1 MRKLTKIATAVG
13 SMLIVSY
20 GLPAHANI
28 IPFSPAAYAESELI
42 VSNFRLTSATK
53 GDIGKTD
60 FTGLT
65 VDVRAQSPTAS
76 IDGSVV
82 AGPPG
87 GGIDPVNNPGANFNT
102 SAKAGP
108 DATNYFPYASY
119 GVGTMGL
126 GTFAGSSAVHFGSGL
141 DPLNPTTAKTQ
152 AQVNI
157 NGVAKGAANAAQTLT
172 TEFSLTIN
180 QADIFNVSF
189 TADLFQRWA
198 LGQPDVAANSVV
210 NWGLKVQQLIGT
222 AYITV
227 LDWNPDGLPTP
238 ILGLCS
244 FVGSGCSELLDPF
257 SLNNQF
263 GTLDTL
269 DQEFSRSGDFAV
281 QAALGAGSYK
291 FTIGHTTFV
300 NAESLI
306 PEPASMAL
314 LGIGLVGLGCSRRK
328 KA

>member
-13 SMLIVSY
+13 SVLLVTY
-20 GLPAHANI
+20 GLPAHADI
-28 IPFSPAAYAESELI
+28 IAFAPAAYAESELI
-42 VSNFRLTSATK
+42 VSNFRLKSATL
-53 GDIGKTD
+53 GDIDKTH
-60 FTGLT
+60 FTNLT

-76 IDGSVV
+76 INSSVV

-102 SAKAGP
+102 SAQAGP
-108 DATNYFPYASY
+108 DATNYVAYTSY
-119 GVGTMGL
+119 GVGTMGM
-126 GTFAGSSAVHFGSGL
+126 GTFAGASSVHFGSGL

-157 NGVAKGAANAAQTLT
+157 NGVAKGSANAAQTLT
-172 TEFSLTIN
+172 TEFELTVA

-210 NWGLKVQQLIGT
+210 NWGLKVQKLIGT
-222 AYITV
+222 TYSTV
-227 LDWNPDGLPTP
+227 LEWNPDGQATP
-238 ILGLCS
+238 FLGICTILGACT
-244 FVGSGCSELLDPF
+244 ELLDPF

-269 DQEFSRSGDFAV
+269 DQSFSGSDNFAV
-281 QAALGAGSYK
+281 QAALDAGSYK

-314 LGIGLVGLGCSRRK
+314 LGIGLVGLGFSRRK